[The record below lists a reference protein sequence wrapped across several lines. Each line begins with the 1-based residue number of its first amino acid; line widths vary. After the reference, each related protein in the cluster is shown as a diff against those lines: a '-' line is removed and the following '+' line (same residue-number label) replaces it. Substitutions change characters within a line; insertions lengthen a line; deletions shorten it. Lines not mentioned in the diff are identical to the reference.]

1 MTNGAAQEP
10 GRHYFER
17 GAQANA
23 MQSCCRYRAGF
34 TQLPR
39 AHVAVTGPGF
49 HDNLASLFLD
59 KPRTASLLL
68 PLLAPTSHALLRCC
82 CPYSRLCYH
91 YRPGF
96 MVLQNMPCGID
107 YLLTV
112 CCTPRLYSV
121 FHLGSLMDALLRI

>member
-68 PLLAPTSHALLRCC
+68 PLLAPVLPLQARVYGTAKYALRH
-82 CPYSRLCYH
+82 RLPAH
-91 YRPGF
+91 S
-96 MVLQNMPCGID
+96 
-107 YLLTV
+107 LLHPPT
-112 CCTPRLYSV
+112 L
-121 FHLGSLMDALLRI
+121 